1 MQSLGKQSPERKIIL
16 LETFSSEN
24 WDKLGK
30 EQEKHNLRVLRMYK

>member
-1 MQSLGKQSPERKIIL
+1 MQSLGKQNPERKKIL